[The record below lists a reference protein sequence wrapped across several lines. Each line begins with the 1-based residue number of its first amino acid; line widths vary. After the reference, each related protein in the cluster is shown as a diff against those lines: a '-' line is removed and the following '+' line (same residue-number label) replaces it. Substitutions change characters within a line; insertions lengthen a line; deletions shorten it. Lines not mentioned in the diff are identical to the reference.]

1 MTESCCCPSDAGNN
15 VCDLP
20 AENFQRPLREMNA
33 CPLCDKI
40 GKPVLGQTVKSLLSV
55 SLRQVRDGQ
64 YLFCRT
70 QTCPVVYFSADSE
83 QAFMVEEVR
92 DRVYQKEPEV
102 EDVFI
107 CYCFRH
113 TVGELRTSTPED
125 RIVIVDNINSG
136 INAEQCAC
144 DLRNPQGSCCLGN
157 VRAMIKQL
165 EKPTFATT
173 GTKA

>member
-1 MTESCCCPSDAGNN
+1 MTESCCCPPQAGNN

-20 AENFQRPLREMNA
+20 AENFQRPLREVNA
-33 CPLCDKI
+33 CPSCGKT
-40 GKPVLGQTVKSLLSV
+40 GKPVQGQTVKSLLSV
-55 SLRQVRDGQ
+55 SLLQVRDGQ

-70 QTCPVVYFSADSE
+70 QTCPVVYFSADGE
-83 QAFMVEEVR
+83 QAFTVEEVC

-107 CYCFRH
+107 CYCFRR
-113 TVGELRTSTPED
+113 TVGELRTSTPEN
-125 RIVIVDNINSG
+125 RIAIVDNINSG
-136 INAEQCAC
+136 IRAEQCAC

-165 EKPTFATT
+165 EKSTFVTT
-173 GTKA
+173 